1 MGPRRIFAS
10 GRRHNRCKQRV
21 GREALVVLSGR
32 ENALHPIDLLLRF
45 PNFGREHLTLTLAGG
60 VSKNAAG
67 KVKFAASRAR
77 MPRDT
82 LCLRKEKP
90 WT

>member
-1 MGPRRIFAS
+1 MFYCNDIYES
-10 GRRHNRCKQRV
+10 GRCNNRCKQRV
-21 GREALVVLSGR
+21 DEKRLSLSGR
-32 ENALHPIDLLLRF
+32 ENALHPIGLLLRF

-60 VSKNAAG
+60 RNKNAAG
-67 KVKFAASRAR
+67 KVKFAASPVR

>member
-10 GRRHNRCKQRV
+10 GRCNNRCKQRV
-21 GREALVVLSGR
+21 DEKLVVLSGR

-45 PNFGREHLTLTLAGG
+45 PNFGHEHLTLTLAGG
-60 VSKNAAG
+60 LNKKAAG